1 MKLTSLKI
9 PSVLLKISFYLYE
22 CCACMFLCYMW
33 TALEE
38 ARRCGSLWN
47 CCYARLWA
55 TIAMLSIKHQ
65 YSGKRTSALKWCI
78 ISPAPKSC
86 TLREVTKLYNIW
98 NLSLKKRMITK
109 TEARMAVQPCNP
121 SRRWVRYNEKYIV
134 IPAFGRWRQND
145 QELKV
150 ILR

>member
-9 PSVLLKISFYLYE
+9 PSVLLRISFYLYE
-22 CCACMFLCYMW
+22 CCACMFVCYMW
-33 TALEE
+33 TVLVE

-65 YSGKRTSALKWCI
+65 YSGKGTSALKWYI

-86 TLREVTKLYNIW
+86 MLREVTKLYIW
-98 NLSLKKRMITK
+98 NLSLKEKGWL
-109 TEARMAVQPCNP
+109 
-121 SRRWVRYNEKYIV
+121 RRLKQEWQCSPV
-134 IPAFGRWRQND
+134 IPVGGESGTMKNT
-145 QELKV
+145 L
-150 ILR
+150 